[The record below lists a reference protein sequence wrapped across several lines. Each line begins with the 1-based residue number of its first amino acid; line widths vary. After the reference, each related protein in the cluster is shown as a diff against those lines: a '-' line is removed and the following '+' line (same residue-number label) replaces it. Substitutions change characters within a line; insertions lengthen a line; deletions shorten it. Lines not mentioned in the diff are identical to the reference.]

1 MPRPGNAPEGRG
13 LPRLGVYV
21 AYAPAFLTLGLA
33 YEARPRLAGGVY
45 HPFLKRVDEFLDERI
60 DKALALREE
69 RVKKLLEIDDLV
81 AALAAALKGNG
92 FESPYLKSFVVARL
106 NPLRFRRGSTMPF
119 EEALDKM
126 LAAAKGFDARK
137 IKLSDLARSGGAPES
152 E

>member
-1 MPRPGNAPEGRG
+1 
-13 LPRLGVYV
+13 
-21 AYAPAFLTLGLA
+21 
-33 YEARPRLAGGVY
+33 
-45 HPFLKRVDEFLDERI
+45 
-60 DKALALREE
+60 
-69 RVKKLLEIDDLV
+69 VKKLLEIDDLV
-81 AALAAALKGNG
+81 AELAAALKEKG

-106 NPLRFRRGSTMPF
+106 NPLRFRRGSTLPF